1 MTFEELEV
9 IFKIKMESLKDL
21 SEQFYNVTNWED
33 NFYCDAFDQG
43 DNGDTIIIIDFDS
56 TGSNFHCTYV

>member
-33 NFYCDAFDQG
+33 NFYCDAFD
-43 DNGDTIIIIDFDS
+43 
-56 TGSNFHCTYV
+56 